1 MRIGDYFEVVRLL
14 GFKIITREVI
24 RRLFRIPYRYNGFMV
39 STDLDFRA
47 LVNIKSLGYELSC
60 IGEWRCSVKT
70 AFGTLYVPYMPL
82 LISGFENY
90 GNMYSP
96 LNVRGKV
103 VLDVGALI
111 GETAL
116 YFISRGA
123 RLVYAY
129 EPVPLFYNYLVRNVK
144 LNGVEG
150 IVKTINA
157 GLWFKD
163 GEFCININEPGPGL
177 WIEHK
182 ECDKSGFY
190 RVKVLEIAREFN
202 RIYNEVGGFVVKL
215 DCEGCEYSLLTLPC
229 NVIKYADE
237 YVMEVHGA
245 PSPIV
250 DKLNECGFEMSVVSR
265 GTYSIIHF
273 RNKALK

>member
-1 MRIGDYFEVVRLL
+1 MDNGDVLL
-14 GFKIITREVI
+14 
-24 RRLFRIPYRYNGFMV
+24 
-39 STDLDFRA
+39 
-47 LVNIKSLGYELSC
+47 
-60 IGEWRCSVKT
+60 KT
-70 AFGTLYVPYMPL
+70 AFGALYVPYMPL
-82 LISGFENY
+82 LISGFEKY
-90 GNMYSP
+90 DDMRSP
-96 LNVRGKV
+96 LNVKGKV

-111 GETAL
+111 GETAP

-129 EPVPLFYNYLVRNVK
+129 EPVPLSYNYLVRNVK

-163 GEFCININEPGPGL
+163 SEFCININEPGSGL

-182 ECDKSGFY
+182 ECDKPGFY
-190 RVKVLEIAREFN
+190 RVKVLEISKEFN
-202 RIYNEVGGFVVKL
+202 RVYNEVGSFVVKL
-215 DCEGCEYSLLTLPC
+215 DLDCECYEYSLLTLPC

-237 YVMEVHGA
+237 YVMEIHGV
-245 PSPIV
+245 PPPII
-250 DKLNECGFEMSVVSR
+250 DKLSEYGFKMSVISR

>member
-1 MRIGDYFEVVRLL
+1 MRIGDYFWVMRLL
-14 GFKIITREVI
+14 GFKIVTREVI
-24 RRLFRIPYRYNGFMV
+24 RRLFRIPYHYNGFMV

-47 LVNIKSLGYELSC
+47 LVNIKSLGYELSVLEN
-60 IGEWRCSVKT
+60 GDVLLKT
-70 AFGTLYVPYMPL
+70 AFGTLYVLYVPL
-82 LISGFENY
+82 LINGFENY
-90 GNMYSP
+90 DNMYSS
-96 LNVRGKV
+96 LNVKDKV

-163 GEFCININEPGPGL
+163 SEFCININEPGPGL

-182 ECDKSGFY
+182 ECDKPGFY
-190 RVKVLEIAREFN
+190 RVKVLEIAKEFD
-202 RIYNEVGGFVVKL
+202 RVYNEVGSFVVKL
-215 DCEGCEYSLLTLPC
+215 DCESCEYSLLTLPC

-237 YVMEVHGA
+237 YIM
-245 PSPIV
+245 
-250 DKLNECGFEMSVVSR
+250 
-265 GTYSIIHF
+265 
-273 RNKALK
+273 